1 MCFRVKEDM
10 VIVKAVNL
18 KKRYGKT
25 LAVDDV
31 SFEIKR
37 GEIFGFL
44 GPNQGGRQM
53 KVKTMIAFW
62 NIFKKDIHNY
72 YLKPPNISWGIL
84 FPLSWTLM
92 QLIRSPGDV
101 DIHQLLP
108 GLMAMSVLFG
118 TTSML
123 AVTITFERKGRSF
136 DRLLL
141 APISVGTLVF
151 AKISGAI
158 LFGMINAFIPVLFAA
173 FFVDLGDVSWR
184 IVIIAVILIAVTSAL
199 LGLVIAVSAKEVFE
213 AQTFS
218 NFFRF
223 PMLFLCGLF
232 MPIRLLPAFLRP
244 ISFLLPLTYGAD
256 LLNGAIANNSIMN
269 TALSMGV
276 LLGFIVLLFYISQR
290 NIKRK
295 WIL

>member
-1 MCFRVKEDM
+1 M
-10 VIVKAVNL
+10 
-18 KKRYGKT
+18 KT
-25 LAVDDV
+25 W
-31 SFEIKR
+31 
-37 GEIFGFL
+37 
-44 GPNQGGRQM
+44 
-53 KVKTMIAFW
+53 IAFW
-62 NIFKKDIHNY
+62 NILKKDIHNY
-72 YLKPPNISWGIL
+72 YLKPPNISWGII

-92 QLIRSPGDV
+92 QLIRSSGGV
-101 DIHQLLP
+101 NLSDIREMLP

-141 APISVGTLVF
+141 APISLSTMVA
-151 AKISGAI
+151 AKLSGAI
-158 LFGMINAFIPVLFAA
+158 LFGLLNAFVPVIFAA
-173 FFVDLGDVSWR
+173 FFVDLAGINWGSVLL
-184 IVIIAVILIAVTSAL
+184 AVLLIAVTSTL

-232 MPIRLLPAFLRP
+232 LPINSLPVFLRP
-244 ISFLLPLTYGAD
+244 LSYLLPLTYGTD
-256 LLNGAIANNSIMN
+256 LLNGAILGVSL
-269 TALSMGV
+269 LSPV
-276 LLGFIVLLFYISQR
+276 LCILILLAFTGGLFAYCQY
-290 NIKRK
+290 NIRRK

>member
-1 MCFRVKEDM
+1 M
-10 VIVKAVNL
+10 
-18 KKRYGKT
+18 KT
-25 LAVDDV
+25 W
-31 SFEIKR
+31 
-37 GEIFGFL
+37 
-44 GPNQGGRQM
+44 
-53 KVKTMIAFW
+53 IAFW
-62 NIFKKDIHNY
+62 NILKKDIHNY
-72 YLKPPNISWGIL
+72 YLKPPNISWGII

-92 QLIRSPGDV
+92 QLIRSSGGV
-101 DIHQLLP
+101 NLSDIREMLP

-141 APISVGTLVF
+141 APISLSTMVA
-151 AKISGAI
+151 AKLSGAI
-158 LFGMINAFIPVLFAA
+158 LFGLLNAFVPVIFAA
-173 FFVDLGDVSWR
+173 FFVDLAGINWGSVLL
-184 IVIIAVILIAVTSAL
+184 AVLLIAVTSTL

-232 MPIRLLPAFLRP
+232 LPISSLPVFLRP
-244 ISFLLPLTYGAD
+244 LSYLLPLTYGTD
-256 LLNGAIANNSIMN
+256 LLNGAILGVSL
-269 TALSMGV
+269 LSPV
-276 LLGFIVLLFYISQR
+276 LCILILLAFTGGLFAYCQY
-290 NIKRK
+290 NIRRK